1 MLVLLWD
8 ASAFAKR
15 YLPEI
20 GSPTVA
26 ALLTSPFVGEH
37 VSTFLG
43 FAETAAIIRRSFNRG
58 VLPVHGFHYSRAL
71 LRTEVLANP
80 VFGLVSVEDADYLL
94 AVDLVDRH
102 NLNASD
108 AAVLNVLLRTSQVQC
123 NSVLIASDR
132 RLLRAAQAEGLQV
145 LNPEQV
151 APDDLPT
158 LLASLAGP

>member
-8 ASAFAKR
+8 ASALAKR

-20 GSPTVA
+20 GSPVVA
-26 ALLTSPFVGEH
+26 ALLTSPVVTEH

-43 FAETAAIIRRSFNRG
+43 FAEAAAIIRRSFNRG
-58 VLPVHGFHYSRAL
+58 VLPADRFHDARAL

-80 VFGLVSVEDADYLL
+80 VFDLASVEDADYLL
-94 AVDLVDRH
+94 GVDLLDRH

-108 AAVLNVLLRTSQVQC
+108 AALLNVFLRVSQARA
-123 NSVLIASDR
+123 NSVLIAADR

-145 LNPEQV
+145 LDPEQV
-151 APDDLPT
+151 ALDDLPA
-158 LLASLAGP
+158 LLESLTG